1 MGAPLVSI
9 VVPTRNEAD
18 NIAPLIARLA
28 AALPDVD
35 YELCFVDDSDD
46 GTQDLIAAL
55 ERERSDVRAVLR
67 RGAERAGGLSTAV
80 VTGLRLARGRYVC
93 VMDADLQHPPELI
106 PKLLEQAAAGA
117 DLVVASRY
125 VRGGENT
132 GLNGVVRRAVSRGA
146 SFAAHLLFREARLS
160 TDPLSGFFLCRRA
173 LIDGIE
179 FRPVGF
185 KILLELLVCV
195 PALHV
200 VDVAVTQEAR
210 AHGSSKASMNQGLL
224 YLRHL
229 HSLFVDVPG
238 SARRWKFGLVGLSGV
253 AVLVPALWALTDPG
267 GVNPLIA
274 FVPAFLLSAAWNSAL
289 NWRWTFA
296 DQHRQSGAP
305 RHYIDFAVLTG
316 VLTFGGFAGL
326 LSLHVGVVPAA
337 LAAAALAMGVN
348 GLANNE
354 SVRRR
359 PSAWARIAIDHGV
372 QATLASLAERLGAD
386 RAFVLPPRG
395 DVPGLPGGLLAYA
408 VATKHPLL
416 LSEAASYRAQR
427 RRNIA
432 GLSRLILPVVDGDTV
447 VGVVICERTA
457 PRGFTPSDFE
467 LATQAVSDLVGPLT
481 VAARLGTAAS
491 ATPSASTAT
500 STG

>member
-18 NIAPLIARLA
+18 NIAPLVARIAT
-28 AALPDVD
+28 ALPDVD
-35 YELCFVDDSDD
+35 YEVCFVDDSDD
-46 GTQDLIAAL
+46 GTQELIAAL
-55 ERERSDVRAVLR
+55 EREHRYVRAVLR

-80 VTGLRLARGRYVC
+80 VTGLHLARGRYVC

-106 PKLLEQAAAGA
+106 PRLLEQAAAGA

-125 VRGGENT
+125 TRGGGSP
-132 GLNGVVRRAVSRGA
+132 GLNGFGRRAVSRGA
-146 SFAAHLLFREARLS
+146 SFAAHLLFREARHS

-195 PALHV
+195 PELHV
-200 VDVAVTQEAR
+200 VDVPVTQEAR
-210 AHGSSKASMNQGLL
+210 AHGASKASMSQGLL

-229 HSLFVDVPG
+229 RSLFLDVPG

-253 AVLVPALWALTDPG
+253 AVLVPSLWALSGPG
-267 GVNPLIA
+267 RVNPLLA
-274 FVPAFLLSAAWNSAL
+274 FVPAFALSAAWNSAL

-296 DQHRQSGAP
+296 DQLRQSGAP
-305 RHYIDFAVLTG
+305 RHYVDFAVLTG
-316 VLTFGGFAGL
+316 VFMFGVFAAL
-326 LSLHVGVVPAA
+326 LSLHIAVVPAA
-337 LAAAALAMGVN
+337 LAAAALAMAVN

-359 PSAWARIAIDHGV
+359 PSAWARIAVDRGV
-372 QATLASLAERLGAD
+372 QATLGSLAERLGAD

-395 DVPGLPGGLLAYA
+395 DVPGLPGGLLSYA
-408 VATKHPLL
+408 VAQKHPLL
-416 LSEAASYRAQR
+416 LSEAASHRAQR
-427 RRNIA
+427 RRNIE

-457 PRGFTPSDFE
+457 PRGFTPADLE
-467 LATQAVSDLVGPLT
+467 LATQAVSDLVGPLS
-481 VAARLGTAAS
+481 VAARLGASLAVSQATSTAAS
-491 ATPSASTAT
+491 P
-500 STG
+500 G